1 MNALAFSKE
10 VIDVCSKFQ
19 FVRGIDIILLDEPIA
34 KIRIL
39 IKEGLFIEVFFNAE
53 SNKYSFALIKDN
65 KRIYGIDNTKEWHI
79 HPFNNPESHI
89 PSKPVSFLDFMHIL
103 EKERK
108 EWE

>member
-65 KRIYGIDNTKEWHI
+65 KRIYGIDNT
-79 HPFNNPESHI
+79 NHI